1 MRVALAGFGGTLVL
15 LIVGFTSGCGFLSR
29 EPKTLEEARQRVS
42 AARDEAMEK
51 ADKGDVK
58 AAKKAM
64 TRAEK
69 TAAAAVVRAQCPQ
82 NAPDW
87 PAACGEIQQTV
98 ITTRQLV
105 ELADET
111 QRRAA
116 IVSGLKAKAYR
127 ATRRTV
133 LKLALES
140 LAQAADQAAKVGPD
154 ALPPEVRESAF
165 QACELIGST
174 DPKGCD
180 WVAAAQKARKAAE
193 TQDDVALLLALGFAM
208 SQKADLALIEADGV
222 DCQALD
228 WPPGECEAPLT
239 VLRAIILVQNDMPRL
254 AQRDI
259 DRLAGTPGGEGRL
272 STNQMLAVWHGAS
285 AYTAFHD
292 EGDVV
297 KADRHLA
304 QAMRFSPEMAS
315 FFTGEMP
322 RPGGGYARVPR
333 SLETMAEGTAF
344 EASARALATR
354 TRDLRDGKSAGG
366 SLILDKSVVFELT
379 LLYLRE
385 VGKREPR
392 ARRLVQVIDRSRAIT
407 DAVLRRL
414 PGGGD

>member
-1 MRVALAGFGGTLVL
+1 
-15 LIVGFTSGCGFLSR
+15 
-29 EPKTLEEARQRVS
+29 
-42 AARDEAMEK
+42 
-51 ADKGDVK
+51 
-58 AAKKAM
+58 
-64 TRAEK
+64 
-69 TAAAAVVRAQCPQ
+69 
-82 NAPDW
+82 
-87 PAACGEIQQTV
+87 
-98 ITTRQLV
+98 
-105 ELADET
+105 LADET
-111 QRRAA
+111 ARRAA

-127 ATRRTV
+127 TTRRT
-133 LKLALES
+133 LFKLALES
-140 LAQAADQAAKVGPD
+140 LAKAADQAAKVGPD
-154 ALPPEVRESAF
+154 ALPPEVRQSAF

-180 WVAAAQKARKAAE
+180 WPAAAQKARKAAE

-228 WPPGECEAPLT
+228 WPPGECEAPLI

-259 DRLAGTPGGEGRL
+259 DRLAAASTDGDGRL
-272 STNQMLAVWHGAS
+272 SASQMLAVWHGAS

-292 EGDVV
+292 ENDLV

-322 RPGGGYARVPR
+322 RPGGGYVKVPR
-333 SLETMAEGTAF
+333 CLETMAQGTSF
-344 EASARALATR
+344 EASAHALATR

-366 SLILDKSVVFELT
+366 SLILDKSVVFEVT

-385 VGKREPR
+385 VGKREPW
-392 ARRLVQVIDRSRAIT
+392 ARRAVQMIDTSRAIT
-407 DAVLRRL
+407 GSVLRHL
-414 PGGGD
+414 PGGSD